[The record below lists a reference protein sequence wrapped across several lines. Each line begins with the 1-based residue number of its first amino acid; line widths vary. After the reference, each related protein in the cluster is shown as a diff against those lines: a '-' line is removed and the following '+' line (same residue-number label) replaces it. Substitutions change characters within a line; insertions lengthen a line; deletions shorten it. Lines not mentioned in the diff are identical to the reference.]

1 MLASTAIIN
10 EWDAKQT
17 GLTDVGQFLP
27 HTVAVAFSI
36 AGFPQ
41 TETVEVTKRDLG
53 RPAQRVRNVRRVE
66 YSTHLAEKT
75 DTIILVAS
83 SMSTV
88 DTYIILLYILRVIT
102 KLAIGRYRLNKP
114 TATSLE

>member
-1 MLASTAIIN
+1 MLASTAIRN

-17 GLTDVGQFLP
+17 GLTDVGKFLP

-41 TETVEVTKRDLG
+41 TETVEVTERDLG
-53 RPAQRVRNVRRVE
+53 RPAQRVRNVRRVV
-66 YSTHLAEKT
+66 YATHLAEKP

-88 DTYIILLYILRVIT
+88 DTYIILLYI
-102 KLAIGRYRLNKP
+102 
-114 TATSLE
+114 